1 MPLPFLGPSNLQ
13 TTMNSVAD
21 SAVTMSIAASVGYC
35 CARVFTSVNPV
46 HGAVFCAVSSL
57 VTKFVNPIFEKFFA
71 GKGANEA
78 SKMLGVGLSIV
89 SGIAASAAVSTAFGF
104 PITFYAGFVLTC
116 TVVSIIAIAT
126 FAYSFA
132 TAPSAA

>member
-1 MPLPFLGPSNLQ
+1 MPISIERIKAKKITVGIVGLGY
-13 TTMNSVAD
+13 
-21 SAVTMSIAASVGYC
+21 VG
-35 CARVFTSVNPV
+35 FPL
-46 HGAVFCAVSSL
+46 SL
-57 VTKFVNPIFEKFFA
+57 VFA